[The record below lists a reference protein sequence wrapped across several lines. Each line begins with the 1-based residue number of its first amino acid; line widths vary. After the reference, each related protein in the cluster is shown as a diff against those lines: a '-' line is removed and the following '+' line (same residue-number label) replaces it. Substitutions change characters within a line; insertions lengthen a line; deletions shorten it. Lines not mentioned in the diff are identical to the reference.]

1 MTITEFLTA
10 RLDEDE
16 AAACAANE
24 ASAAYGHPDDA
35 FDEAV
40 NLAANEGGL
49 PEAVNHMRR
58 WGPEFVLADT
68 AAKRA
73 IVALHTH
80 PSFACYWSHDS
91 MEQHD
96 PGEVCD
102 TLCALALPYAE
113 HPDFDESWKP

>member
-10 RLDEDE
+10 RYDEDE
-16 AAACAANE
+16 AAARAANA
-24 ASAAYGHPDDA
+24 ASAAYGQGDDA

-40 NLAANEGGL
+40 CLAANEGGL

-68 AAKRA
+68 AAKKA
-73 IVALHTH
+73 IVQAWITADEMAGPYPGTDAGHEMGLHQALI
-80 PSFACYWSHDS
+80 
-91 MEQHD
+91 
-96 PGEVCD
+96 
-102 TLCALALPYAE
+102 LLAQPYTA